1 MFKQKLI
8 VCFVSLCVSGFVM
21 ATEHLLTLENC
32 RQMALEDNKQAQI
45 DKENLEAATLMRKAA
60 VANFFPKFSANG
72 AYLYNSEQIHI
83 VPDVLTL
90 SSGATLSKN
99 GLSTI
104 GSTVI
109 GQLINKGIGNTYDEL
124 YKQLTMDTH
133 HMFAVQVGFV
143 QPIYVGGKVI
153 QYYKLMRS
161 YENIEKIKS
170 HKNDAQLIVDVEE
183 AYWRVLS
190 VSEKRKLAHQYAGLI
205 RKLLANVE
213 AAAEEGVATK
223 ADILKVRVK
232 LNEAETN
239 VAKAEDGLALSKMA
253 LCQLVGLPLGD
264 SIVLDDTGLDEVII
278 TNDEVSMD
286 EILSRREELQML
298 SEAKN
303 MAKAGVKL
311 ASAPLQ
317 PNLVASAN
325 YIATSPNLQNGFN
338 KDFKGFFSVG
348 VVLNVP
354 IAHPNDI
361 LNYKAAKHKARTVEL
376 QMEEASEKIQLQAT
390 QDKHR
395 VVEANNSLIRAKANI
410 SNAEENL
417 RFAQAAYEEGVA
429 TSTDLMMAQTAWQQ
443 AYSEKID
450 AAIALRMAELTFR
463 QHTGTLK

>member
-1 MFKQKLI
+1 MRVNFRFTNDYDPALP
-8 VCFVSLCVSGFVM
+8 
-21 ATEHLLTLENC
+21 NC
-32 RQMALEDNKQAQI
+32 NYGEIFSVTFDPGYDFDDFLS
-45 DKENLEAATLMRKAA
+45 DK
-60 VANFFPKFSANG
+60 
-72 AYLYNSEQIHI
+72 
-83 VPDVLTL
+83 
-90 SSGATLSKN
+90 
-99 GLSTI
+99 
-104 GSTVI
+104 
-109 GQLINKGIGNTYDEL
+109 
-124 YKQLTMDTH
+124 
-133 HMFAVQVGFV
+133 
-143 QPIYVGGKVI
+143 
-153 QYYKLMRS
+153 
-161 YENIEKIKS
+161 
-170 HKNDAQLIVDVEE
+170 
-183 AYWRVLS
+183 
-190 VSEKRKLAHQYAGLI
+190 
-205 RKLLANVE
+205 
-213 AAAEEGVATK
+213 
-223 ADILKVRVK
+223 
-232 LNEAETN
+232 N
-239 VAKAEDGLALSKMA
+239 VAFDKA
-253 LCQLVGLPLGD
+253 GD
-264 SIVLDDTGLDEVII
+264 DEYIVLDDSGLDEVII
-278 TNDEVSMD
+278 ANDELAME
-286 EILSRREELQML
+286 EILNRREELQML

-311 ASAPLQ
+311 ASSPLQ

-354 IAHPNDI
+354 IAHANDI

-410 SNAEENL
+410 TNAEENL

>member
-8 VCFVSLCVSGFVM
+8 VCFVSLCVSGFIM

-253 LCQLVGLPLGD
+253 LCQLVGLPLND

>member
-253 LCQLVGLPLGD
+253 LCQLVGLPLND

>member
-8 VCFVSLCVSGFVM
+8 VCFVSLCVSGFIM

-253 LCQLVGLPLGD
+253 LCQLVGLPLND

-354 IAHPNDI
+354 IAHANDI

>member
-21 ATEHLLTLENC
+21 STEHLLTLENC

-104 GSTVI
+104 GSTII

-253 LCQLVGLPLGD
+253 LCQLVGLPLND